1 METTKQ
7 ETQLLPL
14 YKLECSGL
22 CRSNTRS
29 PKLTLFVHLCINST
43 TLWSDNIL
51 WCHRTQKNQKHT
63 YCHCWWPENIAPY
76 MCPALD
82 SKCFK
87 MVALWSLLIYSD
99 HIDLVTM
106 MNQKLSQTS
115 ELSINGGSPLQSQ
128 IPIEG
133 TGTYS
138 INCYE
143 IQ

>member
-1 METTKQ
+1 
-7 ETQLLPL
+7 
-14 YKLECSGL
+14 
-22 CRSNTRS
+22 
-29 PKLTLFVHLCINST
+29 
-43 TLWSDNIL
+43 
-51 WCHRTQKNQKHT
+51 
-63 YCHCWWPENIAPY
+63 
-76 MCPALD
+76 
-82 SKCFK
+82 